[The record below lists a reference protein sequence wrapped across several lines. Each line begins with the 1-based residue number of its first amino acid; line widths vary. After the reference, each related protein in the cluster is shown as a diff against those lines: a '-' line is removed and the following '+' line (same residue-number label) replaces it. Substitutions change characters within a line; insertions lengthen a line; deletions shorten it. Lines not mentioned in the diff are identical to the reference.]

1 MSWRQGQ
8 AYSQDLRDRVL
19 EAPGS
24 VNAIARRFGVSASY
38 VSRARTRLARQ
49 GQRCASLQC
58 NHVRP
63 RLSALEGELLAQVA
77 VQPDQTLKQLCQWA
91 GARGVALSTTAM
103 WKTLARLG
111 LTLKKDPP
119 RSGAAARGC
128 SPAAQLLER
137 RADADACLL
146 AGVH

>member
-19 EAPGS
+19 EAQGS

-49 GQRCASLQC
+49 GQRLAGCQC

-63 RLSALEGELLAQVA
+63 RLAPLEGQLLAQVA
-77 VQPDQTLKQLCQWA
+77 AQPDQTLEQLRQWA
-91 GARGVALSTTAM
+91 QAQGVSVSTTAM
-103 WKTLARLG
+103 WKTL
-111 LTLKKDPP
+111 
-119 RSGAAARGC
+119 
-128 SPAAQLLER
+128 
-137 RADADACLL
+137 
-146 AGVH
+146 